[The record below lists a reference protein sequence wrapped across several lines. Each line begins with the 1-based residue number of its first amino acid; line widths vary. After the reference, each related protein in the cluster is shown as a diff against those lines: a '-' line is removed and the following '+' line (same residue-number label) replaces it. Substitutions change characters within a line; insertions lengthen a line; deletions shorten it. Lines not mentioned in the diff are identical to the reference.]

1 MGSCRERRYI
11 MFNLAQFCTQ
21 AKDILRFVGY
31 ILTLVKVAIPLL
43 IIAFGIF
50 DLGKAVTSG
59 KDDETKKA
67 AKTLMWRAIAGV
79 AIFFIPNLILWL
91 FGTIADYND
100 AYGKDD
106 KDRNFDVC
114 QTCILKPW
122 SCN

>member
-1 MGSCRERRYI
+1 MIGFSLGE
-11 MFNLAQFCTQ
+11 FCANT
-21 AKDILRFVGY
+21 KEILRFIGY

-79 AIFFIPNLILWL
+79 FIFFIPSLILWL
-91 FGTIADYND
+91 FSTINSYNA
-100 AYGKDD
+100 AYGTGGSS
-106 KDRNFDVC
+106 FAVC
-114 QTCILKPW
+114 QTCILEPW
-122 SCN
+122 NCA

>member
-1 MGSCRERRYI
+1 
-11 MFNLAQFCTQ
+11 MFNLAEFCTQ
-21 AKDILRFVGY
+21 TKDILRFVGY

-91 FGTIADYND
+91 FGTISDYND
-100 AYGKDD
+100 AYGQDD
-106 KDRNFDVC
+106 KTRNFDTC
-114 QTCILKPW
+114 KTCILYPW

>member
-1 MGSCRERRYI
+1 MIGFSIGS
-11 MFNLAQFCTQ
+11 FCTE
-21 AKDILRFVGY
+21 AKEILQFVGY
-31 ILTLVKVAIPLL
+31 ILTIVKLAIPLL

-91 FGTIADYND
+91 FGTISDYNN
-100 AYGKDD
+100 AYGKDAEERSF
-106 KDRNFDVC
+106 KVC
-114 QTCILKPW
+114 ETCVLSPW